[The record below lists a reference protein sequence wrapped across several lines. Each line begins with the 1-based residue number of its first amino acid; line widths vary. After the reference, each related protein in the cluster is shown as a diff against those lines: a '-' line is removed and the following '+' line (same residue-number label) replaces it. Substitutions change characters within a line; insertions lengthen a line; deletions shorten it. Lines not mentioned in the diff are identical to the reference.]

1 MTASGI
7 RANVRSG
14 STRSPV
20 AATAL
25 RWATKAP
32 LNAFLAAVALLWLI
46 PTLGL
51 FMTSLL
57 SPVEISQGGW
67 WRVFSRPALITVEN
81 YRDILANEAI
91 ISALTTTLLVSVGGT
106 TATLLL
112 AAFTAYAFA
121 WLEFPGRDWL
131 FLFVVA
137 LLVVPVQMTLI
148 PLFSLYNDVGLF
160 DTVLGLILFHTA
172 FGLPFSI
179 FLLRNFFL
187 GIPKDLFEAG
197 RIDGGS
203 AFQLFWRIALPL
215 GRPALASLAIFEFL
229 WNWNDFLIALTF
241 GRDTQV
247 VTVAIFSQLR
257 QYGSNIELIA
267 PASFLSLA
275 LPLVV
280 FFAFQRSFAS
290 GLLAGSI
297 D

>member
-1 MTASGI
+1 M
-7 RANVRSG
+7 
-14 STRSPV
+14 
-20 AATAL
+20 L
-25 RWATKAP
+25 
-32 LNAFLAAVALLWLI
+32 
-46 PTLGL
+46 
-51 FMTSLL
+51 
-57 SPVEISQGGW
+57 
-67 WRVFSRPALITVEN
+67 SRPALLTIEN
-81 YRDILANEAI
+81 YKDILANEAI
-91 ISALTTTLLVSVGGT
+91 TSALTTTLWVAVGAT
-106 TATLLL
+106 AATLLI
-112 AAFTAYAFA
+112 AAFTAFAFA

-131 FLFVVA
+131 FLCVVG

-148 PLFSLYNDVGLF
+148 PLFSLYNEVGLF
-160 DTVLGLILFHTA
+160 DTALGLILFHTA

-203 AFQLFWRIALPL
+203 TWQLFWRIALPL

-247 VTVAIFSQLR
+247 LTVAIFSQLR

-280 FFAFQRSFAS
+280 FFAFQRSFAN

>member
-1 MTASGI
+1 MMASGKPPSE
-7 RANVRSG
+7 RLGPR
-14 STRSPV
+14 RSPV
-20 AATAL
+20 TAALPRLA
-25 RWATKAP
+25 AKAP
-32 LNAFLAAVALLWLI
+32 LNVLLAAVALLWLI

-51 FMTSLL
+51 FLTSLL

-67 WRVFSRPALITVEN
+67 WRVLSRPALMTVEN
-81 YRDILANEAI
+81 YRDIIANEAI
-91 ISALTTTLLVSVGGT
+91 TSALTTTLLVSVGGT
-106 TATLLL
+106 AATLLL

-121 WLEFPGRDWL
+121 WLDFPGRDWL
-131 FLFVVA
+131 FLCVVA

-203 AFQLFWRIALPL
+203 PLQLFWRIALPL

>member
-1 MTASGI
+1 MTAAGTAI
-7 RANVRSG
+7 NNRG
-14 STRSPV
+14 SPRSPI
-20 AATAL
+20 ATAL
-25 RWATKAP
+25 LRSVAKAP
-32 LNAFLAAVALLWLI
+32 LNMLLATVAILWLI

-51 FMTSLL
+51 FLTSLL

-67 WRVFSRPALITVEN
+67 WRVLSRPALLTIKN
-81 YRDILANEAI
+81 YKDILANEAI
-91 ISALTTTLLVSVGGT
+91 TSALTTTLWVSIGAT
-106 TATLLL
+106 AATLLL

-131 FLFVVA
+131 FLCVVA

-203 AFQLFWRIALPL
+203 TLQLFWRIALPL

-290 GLLAGSI
+290 GLLAGSV

>member
-7 RANVRSG
+7 PINNRPNLP
-14 STRSPV
+14 RSPV
-20 AATAL
+20 AAAL
-25 RWATKAP
+25 LRSVARTP
-32 LNAFLAAVALLWLI
+32 LNVLLATVALLWLI

-51 FMTSLL
+51 FLTSLL

-67 WRVFSRPALITVEN
+67 WRVLSQPALLTVEN

-91 ISALTTTLLVSVGGT
+91 TSALITTLWVSVGGT
-106 TATLLL
+106 AATLLL

-131 FLFVVA
+131 FLCVVA

-203 AFQLFWRIALPL
+203 TLQLFWRIALPL

>member
-1 MTASGI
+1 MTNSGTAI
-7 RANVRSG
+7 TNRLGPRRSQPAAALL
-14 STRSPV
+14 RSV
-20 AATAL
+20 A
-25 RWATKAP
+25 KAP
-32 LNAFLAAVALLWLI
+32 LNVFLAAVAILWLI

-51 FMTSLL
+51 FLTSLL
-57 SPVEISQGGW
+57 SPVDISEGGW
-67 WRVFSRPALITVEN
+67 WRVFSKPVLLTVEN
-81 YRDILANEAI
+81 YRHILANEAI
-91 ISALTTTLLVSVGGT
+91 TSALATTLWVSVGAT
-106 TATLLL
+106 AATLLL
-112 AAFTAYAFA
+112 AALMAYAFA
-121 WLEFPGRDWL
+121 WIEFPGRDLL
-131 FLFVVA
+131 FLCVVA

-172 FGLPFSI
+172 FGLPFSV

-203 AFQLFWRIALPL
+203 PLQLFWRIALPL